1 LQIPTKTKRVNQP
14 VKLAQVQVFKQT
26 STASAVLHVTKR
38 TNLGVR
44 KENILPQLS
53 PNVPIV
59 QQVNLVWVAKQ
70 RNAVIV
76 PRDLFR

>member
-26 STASAVLHVTKR
+26 STASVVALVTKR
-38 TNLGVR
+38 ITHVAR

-53 PNVPIV
+53 PSVPIV
-59 QQVNLVWVAKQ
+59 L
-70 RNAVIV
+70 
-76 PRDLFR
+76 